1 MVGGS
6 NPLRVTLRGKLQLT
20 KKSLMIYLF
29 LILIG
34 ISSLLHKLK
43 RTAIFTD
50 IPIKQHNRVEYLL
63 D

>member
-1 MVGGS
+1 
-6 NPLRVTLRGKLQLT
+6 
-20 KKSLMIYLF
+20 MIYLF

-34 ISSLLHKLK
+34 ISSLMRKLK

-50 IPIKQHNRVEYLL
+50 TPIKQHNRVENLL